1 LNGGEN
7 NSGLPGAFF
16 GGRLIFD
23 MTKEIS
29 SVAAQSEPPKGRRG
43 PVLLAGMF
51 LLLQGFFLFF
61 LFPTQVVI
69 NFVQRPE
76 AHLNMFFPTGGG
88 FILPR
93 VEMESLETLNILFR
107 FPNATIP
114 MPGPVVTGMLF
125 LWLSAPVLLVG
136 LVFLTGWR
144 PAWVIAMLV
153 QALLLVVALV
163 IHFIYDPLYIY
174 LVMATCIF
182 IVFYLNR
189 YDIQVAYSALRAKSE
204 A

>member
-1 LNGGEN
+1 L
-7 NSGLPGAFF
+7 SAALFS
-16 GGRLIFD
+16 GRLTFN
-23 MTKEIS
+23 MAEKIS
-29 SVAAQSEPPKGRRG
+29 SAEAQSETSKNRRG
-43 PVLLAGMF
+43 PVLLAGIL
-51 LLLQGFFLFF
+51 LLLQGLFLFV
-61 LFPTQVVI
+61 LFPAQVVI

-76 AHLNMFFPTGGG
+76 AHLSMFFPEGGG

-93 VEMESLETLNILFR
+93 VEMESLKTLDILFH

-125 LWLSAPVLLVG
+125 MWLSAPVFLVG

-144 PAWVIAMLV
+144 PAWALAVLV
-153 QALLLVVALV
+153 QALLLVAALV

-174 LVMATCIF
+174 LVMTTCIF
-182 IVFYLNR
+182 MVFYLNR
-189 YDIQVAYSALRAKSE
+189 YDIQVAYSALRMKSG